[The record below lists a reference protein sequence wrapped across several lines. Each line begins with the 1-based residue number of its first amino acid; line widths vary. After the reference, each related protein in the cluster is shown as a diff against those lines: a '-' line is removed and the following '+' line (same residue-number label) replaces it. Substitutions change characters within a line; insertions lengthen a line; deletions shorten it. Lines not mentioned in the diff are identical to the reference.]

1 MSSYN
6 KILNN
11 ITHCETKNKIIP
23 FTKIFEYATKEKII
37 PKNSNKEIIPKDSK
51 YKSFS
56 NSNNN
61 IRNMLKYHKKDSNE
75 TPKNKIRNLFLNSRD
90 EDNKLFL
97 SNKISTNSNY
107 KSNKYNTIEGRQ
119 LSARKKH
126 YKNIFS
132 IPKDKVFFPELNLF
146 KKKNELFKT
155 INENENFNTI
165 KLNDTNSIQSSSK
178 KLIKYNINHK
188 SKFQK
193 GTDLN
198 LLKLIN
204 TQNKKISNLKKI
216 YYQTEMKNKIQT
228 EKILM
233 DNPNINTD
241 EVINYNSKKSNKN
254 RTHKYLNNLTETPKI
269 KQKRKSAFNFRPQNQ
284 TQKDKN
290 HNKVKYVSSDSG
302 RFKRKKY
309 LTKKYEIMIRPYKF
323 HKHGKRNKNLNKNN
337 FQLLSVNESESECDN
352 DKIDTIRS
360 RNNTDDGK
368 SLIIKRENT
377 HKSSKIL
384 KHSYKMVN
392 KYISNLLNENK
403 KINNSSN
410 ENENK
415 SNLENKKLDLNDFFK
430 KDFFNL
436 GDKSLKAGKNIII
449 FSEKK
454 SSMDIKKILCNI
466 YINKDEDKYIMK
478 KRKKMKDKVSQSNK
492 ASYLYKEYAKEFKY
506 SFLRNAVI
514 DKMTE
519 KMMENYKPLENK
531 RKLSIVFE
539 KEKEIYFSKL
549 FNGILDKCHKI
560 YYSFE
565 DIVKIGKSLGKY
577 VKNKNKIKINCNH
590 ILEMFDVYQTLLK
603 QFENKWKLLKSKDI
617 HYYKKMNGIF
627 SSIKKKYSNHD
638 FYIYKYR
645 IKNELILSLDNNS
658 FNIKLSPNKL
668 DNNISKTIKI
678 KDNNSSRFSSK
689 KNIKLNAYSKFKN
702 LNSGNKKRLTFLFQK
717 MGLFGFDNNF
727 KILKNS
733 PDNADSGKLKKKDNF
748 NIFTKVYGMDD
759 NNYNQLEKGKEF
771 NIAESNINNY
781 NVLKNKKLFNMNN
794 IEEETELKK
803 KYSKKNNFIDNLNK
817 KYLENI
823 TYKYHDLDS
832 MSKLASV
839 IKTQEIQRDDP
850 DSKFFYKIVDALSNR
865 KMKDFDYLIRN
876 EEEALNRI
884 INRQEISSGNTL
896 LMYATINNL
905 KSIVESLLKKGAE
918 PNIQN
923 NFGNSA
929 LHLAYRNDNF
939 LIINLL
945 VEYGAEQKLKNI
957 DGLYPW
963 QMSKFI
969 NS

>member
-23 FTKIFEYATKEKII
+23 FTKILEYATKEKII

-56 NSNNN
+56 NSNKN

-75 TPKNKIRNLFLNSRD
+75 TPKNKIRNLFLNSRN

-119 LSARKKH
+119 LSARKRH
-126 YKNIFS
+126 SKNIFS
-132 IPKDKVFFPELNLF
+132 IPKDKAFFPELNLF

-165 KLNDTNSIQSSSK
+165 KLNDTNSIQTSSK
-178 KLIKYNINHK
+178 KLGKYNINHK
-188 SKFQK
+188 STFQK
-193 GTDLN
+193 GIDLN
-198 LLKLIN
+198 SLKLTN
-204 TQNKKISNLKKI
+204 SQNKKISNLKKI
-216 YYQTEMKNKIQT
+216 YYQIEMKNKNQA
-228 EKILM
+228 EKILV
-233 DNPNINTD
+233 DNSNINTD
-241 EVINYNSKKSNKN
+241 EVINYNSRKSNKN
-254 RTHKYLNNLTETPKI
+254 NTHKYLNNLTVTPKLR
-269 KQKRKSAFNFRPQNQ
+269 QKRKSAFNFRPQNK

-290 HNKVKYVSSDSG
+290 HNKVKYVSSDSD
-302 RFKRKKY
+302 RLKRKKH
-309 LTKKYEIMIRPYKF
+309 LTKNYKIMIRPHKF
-323 HKHGKRNKNLNKNN
+323 HNLNKNN
-337 FQLLSVNESESECDN
+337 FQLLSVNESESESDY
-352 DKIDTIRS
+352 DKIDKIRS

-368 SLIIKRENT
+368 SYIIKRANT

-384 KHSYKMVN
+384 KHSYNMVN

-403 KINNSSN
+403 KFNNSSK

-436 GDKSLKAGKNIII
+436 GDKSLNAGKNIII

-478 KRKKMKDKVSQSNK
+478 KRMKMKDKVSQSNK

-565 DIVKIGKSLGKY
+565 DIVMIGKSLGKY

-939 LIINLL
+939 FIINLL

>member
-1 MSSYN
+1 
-6 KILNN
+6 
-11 ITHCETKNKIIP
+11 
-23 FTKIFEYATKEKII
+23 
-37 PKNSNKEIIPKDSK
+37 
-51 YKSFS
+51 
-56 NSNNN
+56 
-61 IRNMLKYHKKDSNE
+61 
-75 TPKNKIRNLFLNSRD
+75 
-90 EDNKLFL
+90 
-97 SNKISTNSNY
+97 
-107 KSNKYNTIEGRQ
+107 
-119 LSARKKH
+119 
-126 YKNIFS
+126 
-132 IPKDKVFFPELNLF
+132 
-146 KKKNELFKT
+146 
-155 INENENFNTI
+155 
-165 KLNDTNSIQSSSK
+165 
-178 KLIKYNINHK
+178 
-188 SKFQK
+188 
-193 GTDLN
+193 
-198 LLKLIN
+198 
-204 TQNKKISNLKKI
+204 
-216 YYQTEMKNKIQT
+216 
-228 EKILM
+228 
-233 DNPNINTD
+233 
-241 EVINYNSKKSNKN
+241 
-254 RTHKYLNNLTETPKI
+254 
-269 KQKRKSAFNFRPQNQ
+269 
-284 TQKDKN
+284 
-290 HNKVKYVSSDSG
+290 
-302 RFKRKKY
+302 
-309 LTKKYEIMIRPYKF
+309 
-323 HKHGKRNKNLNKNN
+323 
-337 FQLLSVNESESECDN
+337 
-352 DKIDTIRS
+352 
-360 RNNTDDGK
+360 
-368 SLIIKRENT
+368 
-377 HKSSKIL
+377 
-384 KHSYKMVN
+384 
-392 KYISNLLNENK
+392 
-403 KINNSSN
+403 
-410 ENENK
+410 
-415 SNLENKKLDLNDFFK
+415 
-430 KDFFNL
+430 
-436 GDKSLKAGKNIII
+436 
-449 FSEKK
+449 
-454 SSMDIKKILCNI
+454 
-466 YINKDEDKYIMK
+466 
-478 KRKKMKDKVSQSNK
+478 
-492 ASYLYKEYAKEFKY
+492 
-506 SFLRNAVI
+506 
-514 DKMTE
+514 
-519 KMMENYKPLENK
+519 
-531 RKLSIVFE
+531 
-539 KEKEIYFSKL
+539 
-549 FNGILDKCHKI
+549 
-560 YYSFE
+560 
-565 DIVKIGKSLGKY
+565 
-577 VKNKNKIKINCNH
+577 
-590 ILEMFDVYQTLLK
+590 
-603 QFENKWKLLKSKDI
+603 
-617 HYYKKMNGIF
+617 MNGIF